1 MFGEVL
7 TMKLIRAEI
16 SGFGHYRQRDFDFS
30 AGNQLFYGENET
42 GKSTL
47 YHFIQTM
54 LFGFAKK
61 SNKKRDYTPNDG
73 AAFGGRL
80 WIEHPIYGEIQIDRF
95 RQINRGKAKIQV
107 GEVEGDEAWLLE
119 LLAPLTLETFQ
130 DVFTFQQEQLSE
142 LDRLQEKELHDA
154 LISLGISGSAQVMN
168 QIQQY
173 EKTNQQMYKLK
184 GQKLPLNQK
193 LNEWQKL
200 KEIIQQK
207 EQQETQV
214 QQAYQKMAY
223 YQAQAEKSHLQAQE
237 LQQRS
242 QLLEQQ
248 QLNWPLYEEWRE
260 LSGVQEPLVSEEKTR
275 KLQQFHQRYQQL
287 SEEIQKKEAELAQL
301 ESGQT
306 SDRYFFYLDQEA
318 NIQQILREKVSM
330 IRLLDESQRLTVEIQ
345 QVRQEL
351 AVLQQKRGWRQV
363 PEKSNPNIPSRI
375 QQLKE
380 EEGQLAEETLRFT
393 WINEQLAQLETEIE
407 TLEKKSPQLFS
418 TSELKK
424 YLSYVLLAGGFV
436 GFLAGFLLTG
446 MIQVLLFILGV
457 SGVLA
462 GGYLQIQQNKAQ
474 QSKPLWQEKMQ
485 KKSELTEN
493 RSQQEQKITQLQQK
507 VSEKKQQLQPLF
519 GQETETS
526 KWLQMVSEYNYEIDT
541 FEGYLHQLAELKP
554 KEIALNQQLATYLEL
569 FNDFNDWLPLENK
582 NLSEKIS
589 RLEDFQIEM
598 QAIKMERLQQPSTLL
613 AQQLRRQKQSREELF
628 VTYEG
633 LLAEF
638 GLTHPTE
645 IPLWSKQWQLQE
657 KQLARKKELSEL
669 LQPLFPKRLSKKE
682 LAEEKARVKE
692 QQNELHATLS
702 LDLEEKQ
709 RLQLQLEQLQEDGT
723 LDQLYQQEME
733 LKTAI
738 EEGMIL
744 WGKNR
749 LLRTFLTDLATEL
762 SEQQLPQLLQQASYY
777 FELLTNQEY
786 YQVQLEEG
794 ILSVLSANGT
804 QPIYQLSTGTK
815 DQLIMAL
822 RFAYLAL
829 QRGKVLSPVII
840 DDGWLHY
847 DGKRK
852 QQLARL
858 LAEFGKDYQII
869 CLSSDQEMVS
879 YYQELNQAVKIMI

>member
-1 MFGEVL
+1 
-7 TMKLIRAEI
+7 MKLIRAEI
-16 SGFGHYRQRDFDFS
+16 SGFGHYRQMTFDFS
-30 AGNQLFYGENET
+30 AGNQLFYGDNET

-61 SNKKRDYTPNDG
+61 SHKKRDYTPNDG

-80 WIEHPIYGEIQIDRF
+80 WIEHPVYGEIQIERY

-107 GEVEGDEAWLLE
+107 GEVEGDEAWLSE
-119 LLAPLTLETFQ
+119 LLAPLTLESFQ
-130 DVFTFQQEQLSE
+130 NVFTFQQEQLSE

-173 EKTNQQMYKLK
+173 EKNNQQMYKLK

-200 KEIIQQK
+200 KEMIQQK

-223 YQAQAEKSHLQAQE
+223 YQAQAEKNNLQAQA
-237 LQQRS
+237 LQQKS

-248 QLNWPLYEEWRE
+248 QLNWPIYEEWRE
-260 LSGVQEPLVSEEKTR
+260 LAGVKESIVSEEKTR

-301 ESGQT
+301 ENGQI

-318 NIQQILREKVSM
+318 NIQQILREKVTM
-330 IRLLDESQRLTVEIQ
+330 VRLLDESQRLSKEIQ
-345 QVRQEL
+345 QIRQEL
-351 AVLQQKRGWRQV
+351 GTLQQKRGWRQV
-363 PEKSNPNIPSRI
+363 PEKSDPNIPSLI
-375 QQLKE
+375 QQLQE
-380 EEGQLAEETLRFT
+380 EENQLAEETLRLT
-393 WINEQLAQLETEIE
+393 WLNEQLASLEAEIE
-407 TLEKKSPQLFS
+407 ALEKKSPQLFS
-418 TSELKK
+418 ARDSKK
-424 YLSYVLLAGGFV
+424 YLSYSLLGIGLVIFV
-436 GFLAGFLLTG
+436 ASFFLTG
-446 MIQVLLFILGV
+446 LLQVLFLTLGG
-457 SGVLA
+457 SAVLA
-462 GGYLQIQQNKAQ
+462 GGYLQVQQNKTQ

-485 KKSELTEN
+485 KKGELTET
-493 RSQQEQKITQLQQK
+493 SLQQEQKLNQLQQE
-507 VSEKKQQLQPLF
+507 VSQSKQALQPLF
-519 GQETETS
+519 GQETDTS
-526 KWLQMVSEYNYEIDT
+526 KWLQFVMDYNQEIET
-541 FEGYLHQLAELKP
+541 FEERLQQLAELKP
-554 KEIALNQQLATYLEL
+554 KEVAHSQQLATYLDL
-569 FNDFNDWLPLENK
+569 FSDFNDWLPLENK

-613 AQQLRRQKQSREELF
+613 AQQLSRQKANREELF

-669 LQPLFPKRLSKKE
+669 LQPLFPKPISKNE
-682 LAEEKARVKE
+682 LAAKKASVKE
-692 QQNELHATLS
+692 QQKELHATLS

-709 RLQLQLEQLQEDGT
+709 RLQLQLEQLQADGT

-733 LKTAI
+733 LRTEI
-738 EEGMIL
+738 EEGMVL

-749 LLRTFLTDLATEL
+749 LLGTFLTDLATEL
-762 SEQQLPQLLQQASYY
+762 SDQQLPQLLQQASYY
-777 FELLTNQEY
+777 FALLTNQEY
-786 YQVQLEEG
+786 DQVQLEEG
-794 ILSVLSANGT
+794 LLSVRSSKGT

-829 QRGKVLSPVII
+829 QREKILSPVII

-847 DGKRK
+847 DGQRK

-858 LAEFGKDYQII
+858 LVEFGEDYQII

-879 YYQELNQAVKIMI
+879 YYQELNQVVKMMKQRM